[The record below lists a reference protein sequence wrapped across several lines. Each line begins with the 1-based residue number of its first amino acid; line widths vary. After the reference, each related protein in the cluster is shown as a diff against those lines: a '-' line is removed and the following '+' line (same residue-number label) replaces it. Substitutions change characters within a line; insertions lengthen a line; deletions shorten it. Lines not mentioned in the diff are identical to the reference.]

1 MTPMPGDLP
10 EISVVIVNFNG
21 RAHLETCLAAV
32 EGQEDARFEVVL
44 VDNASDDD
52 SVRTVRERFPSVR
65 LVLLDENRGFAGGN
79 NAGVA
84 EARGRLIAFL
94 NNDTRADTRWLAYLR
109 AALESSPDVAMV
121 TSRIVFMHDPSI
133 LDSAGD
139 GLTRAGGAF
148 KRGHGGAAQAES
160 TPREVFGAC
169 RAAFMM
175 TRSVFD
181 EVGGFDEDFFLS
193 HEDVDLSYRVRLR
206 GYRVLYVPDATVEHA
221 GSVTIGRTSRLSVF
235 HGQRNL
241 EWVYLKN
248 TPGWLLCRTLP
259 LHVIYDLAALVY
271 FARVGHLLT
280 FVSAKWAAVRGVPRM
295 WRKRRAIQKT
305 RQVNLQHLWALLE
318 PRWLGLKWHEKR
330 FDVKVAGA
338 R

>member
-1 MTPMPGDLP
+1 MMAMGDDHP
-10 EISVVIVNFNG
+10 EISVIVVNFNG
-21 RAHLETCLAAV
+21 GAHLETCLAAL
-32 EGQEDARFEVVL
+32 ERQDNAHFEVVL
-44 VDNASDDD
+44 VDNASVDD
-52 SVRTVRERFPSVR
+52 SVRTVRERFPWVR
-65 LVLLDENRGFAGGN
+65 LVVLGENRGFAGGN

-94 NNDTRADTRWLAYLR
+94 NNDTRADTQWLARLR
-109 AALESSPDVAMV
+109 AAFESAPGAAMA

-148 KRGHGGAAQAES
+148 KRGHGSAAVAAS
-160 TPREVFGAC
+160 TPCEVFGAC
-169 RAAFMM
+169 GAAFMM
-175 TRSVFD
+175 PRSVFD

-206 GYRVLYVPDATVEHA
+206 GYRVLYVPDAIVEHA

-241 EWVYLKN
+241 EWVYVKN
-248 TPGWLLCRTLP
+248 TPGPFLWRTLP
-259 LHVIYDLAALVY
+259 LHLIYDLAALAY
-271 FARVGHLLT
+271 FARVGHLFT
-280 FVSAKWAAVRGVPRM
+280 FVSAKWAAARGLPRM
-295 WRKRRAIQKT
+295 WRKRREIQRT
-305 RQVNLQHLWALLE
+305 RQVDLRRLWSLLE
-318 PRWLGLKWHEKR
+318 PGWLALKRREKR
-330 FDVKVAGA
+330 FDLTAAGA